1 MRRAGLS
8 ALALGILAAAGWML
22 LAGFGSGAMPSYL
35 AAWLFWLGAPMGALP
50 LVMAMEGLGGTD
62 EPLLPV
68 LRRMLL
74 LLPVGA
80 LFAVPVLL
88 GSASLFNRAGV
99 QDPLPGWWTAPV
111 FLSARAVMI
120 LMALSL
126 FALAFSRAP
135 SRPRRGLVAFGLVLH
150 LCLASVAA
158 VDWVLAL
165 QPGLGSSAIG
175 LLLIVAQMGL
185 AAALAGFVLA
195 VRTASGARLPR
206 GAGLLL
212 AMLLAVWAFL
222 HFLQFLVVW
231 SANLPAEA
239 AWYLARAPGLGGGV
253 AWFAA
258 AAILLGCAV
267 LPSSLGRVPVV
278 LASLAATALL
288 AHLAESLWL
297 VTPAFRGAFSVTLA
311 DGLAVLGIGGLL
323 VGLLVLLLP
332 GEPRHGPA

>member
-1 MRRAGLS
+1 MKRAGLLT
-8 ALALGILAAAGWML
+8 LALGVLAAAGWTL
-22 LAGFGSGAMPSYL
+22 LAGFGGGAMPSYL
-35 AAWLFWLGAPMGALP
+35 AAWLFWLGVPMGALP
-50 LVMAMEGLGGTD
+50 LVMAIEGLEGTG

-80 LFAVPVLL
+80 LFAIPVLL
-88 GSASLFNRAGV
+88 GSAGLFNRAGV
-99 QDPLPGWWTAPV
+99 QNPLPGWWTAPG
-111 FLSARAVMI
+111 FLSVRAAVI
-120 LMALSL
+120 LVTLSL
-126 FALAFSRAP
+126 FALAFSRTP
-135 SRPRRGLVAFGLVLH
+135 DRPRRGLAAFGLVLH
-150 LCLASVAA
+150 LCLASIAA

-185 AAALAGFVLA
+185 ASALAGFVLA
-195 VRTASGARLPR
+195 VRTESRARLSR

-212 AMLLAVWAFL
+212 AVLLATWAFL

-239 AWYLARAPGLGGGV
+239 AWYLARAPGLGSGGV
-253 AWFAA
+253 WFVAA
-258 AAILLGCAV
+258 SILLCCAV
-267 LPSSLGRVPVV
+267 LPSALGRVPVV

-288 AHLAESLWL
+288 AHLAETLWL

-323 VGLLVLLLP
+323 VGLLILLLSR
-332 GEPRHGPA
+332 GPRHGAA

>member
-1 MRRAGLS
+1 MKRAGLF
-8 ALALGILAAAGWML
+8 ALALGVLAAAGWAL

-35 AAWLFWLGAPMGALP
+35 AAWLFWLGVPMGALP
-50 LVMAMEGLGGTD
+50 LVMAIEGLGGTE

-80 LFAVPVLL
+80 LFAIPVLL
-88 GSASLFNRAGV
+88 GSGSLFNRAGV
-99 QDPLPGWWTAPV
+99 QTPLPGWWTAPV
-111 FLSARAVMI
+111 FLSARAVAI
-120 LMALSL
+120 LVALSL
-126 FALAFSRAP
+126 LALAFSRTP
-135 SRPRRGLVAFGLVLH
+135 RRPRRGLAAFGLVLH

-175 LLLIVAQMGL
+175 LLLIAAQMGL
-185 AAALAGFVLA
+185 AAAMAGFVLA
-195 VRTASGARLPR
+195 VRTASGARLPG

-212 AMLLAVWAFL
+212 AVLLAAWAFL

-239 AWYLARAPGLGGGV
+239 AWYLARTPGLGGGTV
-253 AWFAA
+253 WFVAA
-258 AAILLGCAV
+258 AVLLGCAL
-267 LPSSLGRVPVV
+267 LPSALGRVPAV
-278 LASLAATALL
+278 LASLTAMVLL
-288 AHLAESLWL
+288 AHLAAALWM
-297 VTPAFRGAFSVTLA
+297 VTPALRGAFSVTLG

-323 VGLLVLLLP
+323 VGLLILLLP
-332 GEPRHGPA
+332 GEPRHGRA

>member
-1 MRRAGLS
+1 MKRAGLF
-8 ALALGILAAAGWML
+8 ALALGVLAAAGWVL
-22 LAGFGSGAMPSYL
+22 LASIGGEAMPSYL
-35 AAWLFWLGAPMGALP
+35 AAWLFWLGVPMGALP
-50 LVMAMEGLGGTD
+50 LVMAMEGLGGTG

-88 GSASLFNRAGV
+88 GSESLFNRAGV
-99 QDPLPGWWTAPV
+99 QSPLPSWWTAPG
-111 FLSARAVMI
+111 FLSARAVAI
-120 LMALSL
+120 LVALSL
-126 FALAFSRAP
+126 LALAFSRTP
-135 SRPRRGLVAFGLVLH
+135 GRPRRGFAAFGLVLH

-195 VRTASGARLPR
+195 VRTASGTRLPH
-206 GAGLLL
+206 GTGLLL
-212 AMLLAVWAFL
+212 AMLLAIWAFL

-239 AWYLARAPGLGGGV
+239 AWYLARTPGLGGGAVWFV
-253 AWFAA
+253 AAT
-258 AAILLGCAV
+258 ILLGCAV
-267 LPSSLGRVPVV
+267 LPSALGRVPAV

-288 AHLAESLWL
+288 AHLVATLWI
-297 VTPAFRGAFSVTLA
+297 VTPALRGAFSVTLA